1 MRRVFDKLS
10 SNRYITKLASAATA
24 VRFARAAL
32 TALLAVGITLGA
44 TVAVSAE
51 GTRDLYETAK
61 VNYEEVNA
69 TTNNWEKNS
78 SRIVFRL
85 EKTESGGVMGPQ
97 KFKFYAYEGEVVFL
111 GSSAIPSSGALAVT
125 IIDPNEQKTEF
136 KFDTGANDTNIGQNS
151 TLTGFIPTH
160 DKEAAGPNGVYLP
173 KMDYATGKPVTTK
186 SAGDIEYNGLI
197 YPSKPVGDD
206 GYNPWEYHVQTSG
219 QYTVIFNAPHDTRP
233 ASNNS
238 HQLAL
243 NEYNFSWDNTNN
255 KTNSKNYID
264 AWDITVAK
272 VDGVGDD
279 AKYYAQSGRVWATA
293 FTLQT
298 QNRVYGYLYNVTRD
312 GYIWRLGLNGI
323 VPWTTSLY
331 ANARGMIGTTTN
343 ASLYHSIHEP
353 MSNKTDTTTYK
364 SLRDKNANPDGINIL
379 GPDNYTTALDSPY
392 PMFFN
397 YPDSNIPESTVKTK
411 ADPQGTA
418 TDIRFD
424 GRADGSDDRDVGD
437 ATKDNHEGS
446 VGAGGYFQV
455 KTEGATSYRVII
467 DMTNMFAK
475 NYHVAGTHGGNE
487 NVHDEE
493 ICLSSPEKC
502 GKDDKDINFVAYV
515 KDSDFI
521 VGKEKP
527 EWFKGDGWYGIFAV
541 KKVQDSVTHEDLYY
555 DRHPKT
561 DSAMKKDDKWD
572 FSSIIEIK
580 KLEGDDLPDEL
591 KGKTPDGKGN
601 DIGEYKCL
609 GKIMLG
615 NAVDNEDPDDDRI
628 YWNGRDQYGRILP
641 VGQYFGNTG
650 LGKVYAEAKN
660 GEIHFPISDA
670 EQIPNGLSIWL
681 ENPPETVTTV
691 EARSSLY
698 YNNVDKSI
706 LRDYTVNMH
715 AIYDYTLKADNS
727 LGEVNNTGKSLS
739 EIDTKGNNAWYWNL
753 PSNLKCNTG
762 RDNQA
767 NYPSY
772 STWQNKKTASVSASG
787 QVIENAKELDWA
799 WNKKSNGT
807 KYKVY
812 SSWSEVP
819 DSTETKIKDGND
831 GAGGFVVYENHSI
844 DGVASYSGSE
854 SSKTLTK
861 IAGKFNLNCGSDHGV
876 VDFWT
881 NVLSSG
887 AVVLDEPVVLTH
899 VADQVIVSGFVYLET
914 ETPNKPGETSG
925 DYDTATN
932 DRAIANAKVHAEYYS
947 GNNKGGTKTEYDTHT
962 NTDGIYSIPVDEAK
976 LGPDKLVYITVTYND
991 PEVSPNVITHRVTTV
1006 DKSKNDAKLNPTLT
1020 GGVDGH
1026 RSKQE
1031 HGDAINQCKITIS
1044 LAPIGKDANGKDIT
1058 QKVFYATN
1066 VGYFAIPYS
1075 GVQKSD
1081 ENDPLMIQKS
1091 WDPADKKTSS
1101 LNATFTILG
1110 FTTDHHEDAVSSTT
1124 AAGSGPTET
1133 QPPKYTV
1140 DADGNVKNGGTVV
1153 SAYSSSNQTGYIFKR
1168 QHVSVNEAEAGVT
1181 KITDLPMYYYPNGT
1195 TEANRKD
1202 NEKKIYYIVI
1212 EEPIGGKAAQPT
1224 VKYEADYRDGTQ
1236 TAPLYYYWHFT
1247 NKIEVTSFKET
1258 VFLDKDNDGV
1268 FDKWLSDDKKEEL
1281 SKASLSIALSN
1292 AGEKQNITY
1301 TPSDDEVEWLK
1312 AHPDNMFAERCKVS
1326 DGYDYTTFTIK
1337 IDDVFNLDPDSAVN
1351 KNPFV
1356 KGDGVIQFDGLP
1368 QGEYKVTI
1376 TFPTDESYNNAFI
1389 LGDES
1394 KYGTESKSV
1403 YENITDITAERVGNT
1418 VVQTVNLKPLET
1430 GKVASTMVGVGSFD
1444 EKIGLSDLLT
1454 IKKKVTGGE
1463 GALPFSGDFKF
1474 SLTNSGKDNLKV
1486 GSSSVETP
1494 HKEHLVA
1501 DKYSNIDNSS
1511 PIANVTQFSA
1521 AGSDDNAVA
1530 VSDLGTIEFSAAGEF
1545 TYTLKEEIPDTK
1557 IPGLVYDQSEYE
1569 IVFKAVNDTTK
1580 NTAEITVES
1589 ITQTKDSKG
1598 DVISGGKTIGSP
1610 YNITFTNNYP
1620 TGSVKVTNTIEG
1632 TSVPE
1637 NKEFE
1642 YTVSIQYESE
1652 KLAGTFALACPDTAK
1667 TSISDG
1673 DKVSLKNGENFTISN
1688 LPVGAKVTV
1697 TQTPDTMY
1705 DTTVTA
1711 ETHEGLKGTVTVE
1724 NGEQEIG
1731 FTNKHHEGSLSIKK
1745 EVKDDNSDND
1755 FEFEFT
1761 VTVNGITESK
1771 THTSLATGNA
1781 YSGNATLQIDGA
1793 SGSNLVFKDGTA
1805 SFKIKK
1811 NQTALISG
1819 LPDGASYD
1827 VSEKA
1832 NALYETAYSAGQSGN
1847 IVKGDTPAELTVTN
1861 TYKTNSI
1868 KVSKEVKGAE
1878 GITLPDGVKNKEFT
1892 FTLTVTPQADNKWD
1906 PETLET
1912 VPSDIA
1918 LTKVK
1923 DADKPTWTFKLSD
1936 SKSVE
1941 IKGVP
1946 VGATYTVVETPDAYY
1961 NTMYSIENVNTTS
1974 QEIADDPIE
1983 LTVTNTY
1990 KTGSLT
1996 VSKKVV
2002 HAADSALE
2010 LPAHAKNQKFDFTLK
2025 LTNVD
2030 PDWDPEELQTKNDI
2044 TVTKDT
2050 ENNAWKFSLSHQ
2062 QAVEI
2067 KGLPA
2072 GATYT
2077 IAETDIAGDAFIP
2090 WAGNPTGGTIVENE
2104 TSTATGAIAAFTNTY
2119 KPEGKLALQV
2129 KKTIDGVV
2137 KPDNYSDYSFG
2148 FTLAN
2153 AAGADNTGATLPTQT
2168 TLTMGKSD
2176 FVGGYTQTKSFG
2188 DITFNRPGTYKFTVK
2203 ETAGTYN
2210 FDYDESEYTVTV
2222 EVKDNNGTLEPTVTY
2237 EKDGVSAPAGIE
2249 FTNTYKPTAATLAL
2263 DVTKN
2268 IIGDV
2273 KPDNYSGYSFGF
2285 TLANAADHDNI
2296 GAALPSTTTLTMD
2309 KGDFDSGYTQTKSF
2323 GDITFDRP
2331 GEYKFTV
2338 QETECSDHFTKDTSV
2353 YTVTVTVSEQDNG
2366 TLAVTN
2372 ATYEKDGVPTT
2383 DGIVFT
2389 NTYKPTP
2396 AELTISVNKTIA
2408 GENELPNTYN
2418 FEFEL
2423 KNTDSPATTGE
2434 TKTITINEGNRAD
2447 KHTVDFTELEF
2458 KKPGSY
2464 SYTVSETS
2472 NITGF
2477 TAKPDGPQTV
2487 SFEVYED
2494 TDGTL
2499 KIQDCKVAGASV
2511 EPVGGKV
2518 TVNITNTYDPDDAEF
2533 TLNINKTIKEVTKL
2547 DPEHEYNF
2555 VFTLKPEGETPTAP
2569 KPEPLTLTSTNGNI
2583 VLDGA
2588 FDVITYDKAGTY
2600 EYTLTEK
2607 NLEGFTADHKAYDVK
2622 VDVVDNSGKLEIGN
2636 YEIVAQDSS
2645 EVKIAGNK
2653 DNASVPFTNTYKE
2666 TPAAITISVEKK
2678 FEGHVLPE
2686 EPFTF
2691 TFNLKQTGA
2700 PVGFEGDTSKTAT
2713 FKSDEIEGNSKT
2725 VKFPQISYDAAG
2737 VYEYTLTEQV
2747 NGEDPSK
2754 FGFTP
2759 SATEHEIIITVKD
2772 HDNGY
2777 LYIESYED
2785 VVNGKQVV
2793 YDKSSL
2799 TSKKETVKITNTY
2812 APTPTSYTLGVA
2824 KTVAGNELPL
2834 NALGEP
2840 YKYNF
2845 KFTLSKD
2852 GVTVGEKTVTASR
2865 GNTAIAPFDFDALNF
2880 ESVGTCTY
2888 TLTEEITC
2896 EGITASNCGFVAPT
2910 EYEVVIEVVDNGG
2923 ALAIESCTVNGA
2935 SVDTEK
2941 YQIPIVNT
2949 YSPTEISVDDAKD
2962 PHIVTV
2968 KKTLATEKGTSV
2980 KFPQQFEFEATVERN
2995 GAASTNSGWAGSA
3008 STTLKTEGGENGVGS
3023 VSVTGLTFKEAGEF
3037 TVTLTEKPASAAA
3050 YGTVTTDERTLEI
3063 TYTVEDKGGY
3073 LVITDVKYEKDFAFE
3088 NVYVPAEKSAD
3099 VKLVKRLINTVT
3111 GGDRLGLETT
3121 NPNYERFR
3129 TLYDG
3134 QFEFTLTPAEAYPA
3148 EDIALDGE
3156 ATAEI
3161 TAHNSMNSIDFGELT
3176 FKREGTYVFTVDEVT
3191 PTSKLRQVTYDN
3203 KVATLTYTVTVDPK
3217 SGELLCDSEFSYKL
3231 GENPID
3237 VPASHKVPTFTNYYG
3252 PHPCTLTITN
3262 IVNTDPEG
3270 IDVDLNKEFKYH
3282 IVLEGSYISPTDAEI
3297 ATYEYFYEMPM
3308 ALAALDEGE
3317 NDVERFSL
3325 DFKKT
3330 DNDKYEADISV
3341 PLGHSVVIEG
3351 IPHYGS
3357 KYTVTQD
3364 LEGAA
3369 GYSFV
3374 EVHELYH
3381 SRAIADDTETDTPTD
3396 KTDEKPVGEDQTK
3409 ESGSF
3414 ISELDGT
3421 EITYINTY
3429 TVSAATVE
3437 APEITKVVSGER
3449 ALNENDSF
3457 SFEAVLSAGDA
3468 FTSPDGAEF
3477 VGADGS
3483 GLGSSASASTENGG
3497 DTAKLGR
3504 IKFTKPGVYILTVS
3518 ETAPEGSTDRKLN
3531 GVIYDDAVYTV
3542 TYTVTDE
3549 NEANVKDGTLK
3560 ISSEIASGGKT
3571 GLEKIVFTNVYT
3583 ADDTDAVKFDIT
3595 KLIRPNDVAAMPA
3608 GETYSFRIEDE
3619 NGLGKDT
3626 EASITL
3632 EKGEASGSAEV
3643 NLGAFGDVGEYTFDI
3658 YEVSGSTLGM
3668 VYDDAHH
3675 TVTVKVEDNLM
3686 GKLTAA
3692 VEIDGKPLSDGDSVP
3707 FTNDY
3712 HTGSVTVSK
3721 TVTGI
3726 SGDFKKPFKFT
3737 VTFFTPSGEKL
3748 EGEYPY
3754 TVVSSEV
3761 GIMPLSL
3768 TNTVVESG
3776 GTIEL
3781 THGQQFTVTGIPDGA
3796 NFRIEEEQAAGYHT
3810 TVNGKEGRLFDG
3822 TVNHLTDIHVK
3833 YQNRSES
3840 AFTFENIGRKTQVFP
3855 GDGVPVTA
3863 GDVLEYE
3870 IVWQNP
3876 NTKDAVITVTDK
3888 LCDGVEFVEASGD
3901 YDYDPETRT
3910 VTWTVSARGLEN
3922 GTLSLK
3928 VSVSEGASGDITNSA
3943 EISVD
3948 GGTPT
3953 VADGTPTNPI
3963 FALEIEKRQSLNGG
3977 EKTAS
3982 DLAVRSGDT
3991 VTYYLTAR
3999 VVGKEGTVA
4008 ENVKLSDE
4016 YPVGLSLVGDIS
4028 GGGAYDPDSETVKWN
4043 LGDLTVGDEVT
4054 LSYTVSVPE
4063 TAAYAEWVCGAEIF
4077 SDAENRTPLVY
4088 SEKVRDYTVGDLT
4101 VSKAVVSD
4109 GEIPNG
4115 VKFAFTITLD
4125 TDEVLSYTKSDGTVG
4140 ALSGGKLTVNL
4151 SDGESVTVNAIPTG
4165 TAYTVSEKPVTNYTS
4180 DKPNDTAAGA
4190 IKNTAE
4196 SVLFTNTYSFV
4207 ERELGGITV
4216 TKVVFGDDEDMLRDY
4231 HFTLT
4236 LSDRTI
4242 NQKFGDI
4249 EFIDGVASFTL
4260 KNGESVSAEGI
4271 PSNLEYTVAEEEADM
4286 FGLTTSSLNGYGL
4299 IPVGET
4305 VDVIFLNERAE
4316 VLTGSLKVSKT
4327 VVGTAEDMSRSFD
4340 FTVTLGDASISG
4352 LYGGMNFN
4360 GGVATFSLRSGESI
4374 SAEGIPAGTAYTVE
4388 ELGADMGYT
4397 TVMSDSGSGVIT
4409 ANSAAEVNFTNTR
4422 KTGGLTVRKTVVG
4435 DESAMLIPY
4444 NFTVTLS
4451 DASISGIYGGMNFNG
4466 GVAMFSLMSGESVT
4480 AENLPAGVGYTVT
4493 EAEANLGSITSMT
4506 DDCLGVIPENRI
4518 ANVAFT
4524 NAVPTPNS
4532 LTVSKTVIGG
4542 EADMAYPFS
4551 FTAMLYNPD
4560 GSPFA
4565 GESGG
4570 LMFDGVSPAVF
4581 TLTNGQS
4588 ITFRGIPDG
4597 ARYEIR
4603 ENVYPEFITE
4613 ISGAAEGL
4621 MTSSGA
4627 TVSFANTRITGSLS
4641 VVNSVSGNAAD
4652 PNKDFTFHVQL
4663 SDPSISGTYGGMT
4676 FVGGYAQ
4683 FTLRHGQSLT
4693 AQGLPA
4699 GVGYIVTEDDETA
4712 DGYVTSFSGSE
4723 SVIAANAESVA
4734 RFVNT
4739 KNIIPPE
4746 VGSLTVVN
4754 NIIGTTTDEEFF
4766 FTLTFDSPAAASE
4779 FANIYLPMSDTQTDD
4794 SEVTFALRHGESR
4807 TFDAIPAGTVY
4818 SIKQA
4823 ENIYYSTTSMN
4834 ADGVIRNAVNTTAV
4848 FNNKWSIG
4856 DLSVAVTVQDD
4867 SGKIL
4872 DSDPAS
4878 FRFRVTLTNPDGTP
4892 LQGFGYPSHFAG
4904 TDGKPDELVGSDVF
4918 MSFNEN
4924 GVAEFTLENGGR
4936 ATAFDLPDD
4945 LLYSVE
4951 AVAEDGRYYSIASGS
4966 TSEQRAGVIMTDEA
4980 ADEEFVYEIATGS
4993 FEVTKMLIGYFG
5005 EPYADNSQEFTFD
5018 IRLMSPNGTPLTAAF
5033 AYSGSRSGA
5042 VADGV
5047 SFVLANGDEITVLN
5061 VPVGT
5066 RYEITER
5073 AINGYECLSGAT
5085 VEGVVS
5091 SEETPIVRYVNRDV
5105 RSTPVIPPSTGG
5117 SDIPEPTPPDDNPP
5131 DSGDDIVVLPAT
5143 EGSSNSF
5150 SEVSFGASDT
5160 VSPLR
5165 TLLLAA
5171 AALLLRSII

>member
-1 MRRVFDKLS
+1 MRKVFDKLS

-219 QYTVIFNAPHDTRP
+219 QYTVIFNAPHANIST
-233 ASNNS
+233 ASNP
-238 HQLAL
+238 HQLPL
-243 NEYNFSWDNTNN
+243 SITDFSWDNTTKANG
-255 KTNSKNYID
+255 KNYID

-298 QNRVYGYLYNVTRD
+298 QNNVYGYLYNVTRD

-424 GRADGSDDRDVGD
+424 GRADGSDDTDVGD

-502 GKDDKDINFVAYV
+502 GADDKDINFVAYV

-527 EWFKGDGWYGIFAV
+527 EWFKDAGWYGIFAV
-541 KKVQDSVTHEDLYY
+541 KKVQDSVKYEDLYY

-561 DSAMKKDDKWD
+561 DSTMKKDGKWD

-591 KGKTPDGKGN
+591 NGKVPNGEGN

-706 LRDYTVNMH
+706 LRDYTVNDMSGI
-715 AIYDYTLKADNS
+715 ATIGKNEK
-727 LGEVNNTGKSLS
+727 GEKTFPTTKM
-739 EIDTKGNNAWYWNL
+739 KGNNAWYWNL
-753 PSNLKCNTG
+753 PSNLTCNTG
-762 RDNQA
+762 VSDVKDYVNTSGNPAFDNNTSGQI
-767 NYPSY
+767 SY
-772 STWQNKKTASVSASG
+772 SG
-787 QVIENAKELDWA
+787 QVTKNADKRNWE
-799 WNKKSNGT
+799 WNVKSDGTT
-807 KYKVY
+807 KYTVY

-819 DSTETKIKDGND
+819 ADKNKEKND
-831 GAGGFVVYENHSI
+831 GTGDFVVYENHSI

-899 VADQVIVSGFVYLET
+899 VADQVIVSGFVFLDEEVSFNT
-914 ETPNKPGETSG
+914 TDEK
-925 DYDTATN
+925 YDTQTN

-947 GNNKGGTKTEYDTHT
+947 DNNKGGTKTEYDTHT

-991 PEVSPNVITHRVTTV
+991 PEVSANVITHRVTTV

-1031 HGDAINQCKITIS
+1031 HGSAINECKITIS
-1044 LAPIGKDANGKDIT
+1044 LKPIGQDANGKDIT

-1066 VGYFAIPYS
+1066 VGYFATPYS
-1075 GVQKSD
+1075 GVQTSD

-1110 FTTDHHEDAVSSTT
+1110 FTTDNHLDAESTT
-1124 AAGSGPTET
+1124 TAGPGPTET

-1140 DADGNVKNGGTVV
+1140 DANGNVKNGETVV

-1195 TEANRKD
+1195 TDENRNTAKQR
-1202 NEKKIYYIVI
+1202 IYYIVI

-1224 VKYEADYRDGTQ
+1224 VKYEADYHDGTQ

-1268 FDKWLSDDKKEEL
+1268 FDKGLNDDKKEEL
-1281 SKASLSIALSN
+1281 STASLSIALSN

-1301 TPSDDEVEWLK
+1301 TPSDDEVKWLNE
-1312 AHPDNMFAERCKVS
+1312 HPDNMFADRCKVS
-1326 DGYDYTTFTIK
+1326 EGYDYDYTTFTITT
-1337 IDDVFNLDPDSAVN
+1337 DDEFKLDFDNPN
-1351 KNPFV
+1351 NPFV
-1356 KGDGVIQFDGLP
+1356 EGDGVIQFDGLP
-1368 QGEYKVTI
+1368 QGTYIITIEY
-1376 TFPTDESYNNAFI
+1376 PTNEAYNNAFI
-1389 LGDES
+1389 LGDE
-1394 KYGTESKSV
+1394 KEYGGEIKNV
-1403 YENITDITAERVGNT
+1403 YENIEDVDISAKRDGNT

-1430 GKVASTMVGVGSFD
+1430 GKVASTMVGVGSFNETKAIAD
-1444 EKIGLSDLLT
+1444 ILNAQGISIQKT
-1454 IKKKVTGGE
+1454 VTGGS
-1463 GALPFSGDFKF
+1463 GAIPFTDDFEFTLEFKAEDPKVETTGSG
-1474 SLTNSGKDNLKV
+1474 SLT
-1486 GSSSVETP
+1486 TP
-1494 HKEHLVA
+1494 YRATFENYH
-1501 DKYSNIDNSS
+1501 YSTVNSS
-1511 PIANVTQFSA
+1511 PKADVKNFGEAVDITGFETISFHA
-1521 AGSDDNAVA
+1521 AGK
-1530 VSDLGTIEFSAAGEF
+1530 F
-1545 TYTLKEEIPDTK
+1545 TYTLSENIPTDDP
-1557 IPGLVYDQSEYE
+1557 IPGVTYDKSEYE

-1580 NTAEITVES
+1580 NTAEITVEVK
-1589 ITQTKDSKG
+1589 QTKDKG
-1598 DVISGGKTIGSP
+1598 GTVLSASETVDPK
-1610 YNITFTNNYP
+1610 NITFTNDYP

-1642 YTVSIQYESE
+1642 YTVSIQYDDGSGL
-1652 KLAGTFALACPDTAK
+1652 KNLDGTFALVSGSTN
-1667 TSISDG
+1667 TTISNG
-1673 DKVSLKNGENFTISN
+1673 GTFSLKNGESFTISN
-1688 LPVGAKVTV
+1688 LPDGAKVTV

-1705 DTTVTA
+1705 DTSITVNKIDA
-1711 ETHEGLKGTVTVE
+1711 SDSSVTIG
-1724 NGEQEIG
+1724 NTEQEIG

-1745 EVKDDNSDND
+1745 EVKDDNSSND
-1755 FEFEFT
+1755 FGFDFT

-1771 THTSLATGNA
+1771 TNRIESAKP
-1781 YSGNATLQIDGA
+1781 YSGEATLKIDGT
-1793 SGSNLVFKDGTA
+1793 SKPNLEFKDGIA
-1805 SFKIKK
+1805 SFTIKK

-1819 LPDGASYD
+1819 LPDGASFT
-1827 VSEKA
+1827 VT
-1832 NALYETAYSAGQSGN
+1832 ETENSFYTPDERVLNGTIDKGN
-1847 IVKGDTPAELTVTN
+1847 PAALTVTN

-1868 KVSKEVKGAE
+1868 KVIKEVEGAD
-1878 GITLPDGVKNKEFT
+1878 GITLPDGVMNKEFT
-1892 FTLTVTPQADNKWD
+1892 FTLTVTPQPGNNWNPK
-1906 PETLET
+1906 TLET
-1912 VPSDIA
+1912 VPNSIN
-1918 LTKVK
+1918 LTKV
-1923 DADKPTWTFKLSD
+1923 DTADKPTWTFKLSD

-1941 IKGVP
+1941 IKGLP
-1946 VGATYTVVETPDAYY
+1946 VGATYTVKESPDAYY
-1961 NTMYSIENVNTTS
+1961 NTAYSIENVDTTS
-1974 QEIADDPIE
+1974 QKITDDPIE

-1990 KTGSLT
+1990 KTGSLI
-1996 VSKKVV
+1996 VGKKVS
-2002 HAADSALE
+2002 HAQGVTLTDYAT
-2010 LPAHAKNQKFDFTLK
+2010 NQEFDFTLK

-2030 PDWDPEELQTKNDI
+2030 PDWDPEELTTGDI

-2050 ENNAWKFSLSHQ
+2050 KNNAWNFSLSHGQ
-2062 QAVEI
+2062 SVEI

-2077 IAETDIAGDAFIP
+2077 IAEKDITGDAFIP
-2090 WAGNPTGGTIVENE
+2090 AAGNPTGGTIAENE

-2129 KKTIDGVV
+2129 KKTIVGDVL
-2137 KPDNYSDYSFG
+2137 PDSYSGYSFE
-2148 FTLAN
+2148 FTLDN
-2153 AAGADNTGATLPTQT
+2153 AAGKDNEGATLPTQT
-2168 TLTMGKSD
+2168 TLTMDKSE
-2176 FVGGYTQTKSFG
+2176 FVGGYTQAKSFG

-2203 ETAGTYN
+2203 ETEGTYN

-2237 EKDGVSAPAGIE
+2237 EKDGDTSPTEIV
-2249 FTNTYKPTAATLAL
+2249 FTNTYTPTPATLAL

-2268 IIGDV
+2268 IFGDV

-2323 GDITFDRP
+2323 DAITFDRP
-2331 GEYKFTV
+2331 DTYVFTVKENKGAYKFDYD
-2338 QETECSDHFTKDTSV
+2338 ESE
-2353 YTVTVTVSEQDNG
+2353 YTVTVKVVDNNG
-2366 TLAVTN
+2366 TLAVTST
-2372 ATYEKDGVPTT
+2372 TYEKDGVPTT
-2383 DGIVFT
+2383 DGIKFT
-2389 NTYKPTP
+2389 NTYTPTP
-2396 AELTISVNKTIA
+2396 AELTITVNKTIA
-2408 GENELPNTYN
+2408 GENVLPNSYN
-2418 FEFEL
+2418 FDFVL
-2423 KNTDSPATTGE
+2423 KSTDSSATTSE
-2434 TKTITINEGNRAD
+2434 TQTITINEDNRNA
-2447 KHTVDFTELEF
+2447 KHTVDFTTLTFPEIG
-2458 KKPGSY
+2458 KY

-2472 NITGF
+2472 EYTGF
-2477 TAKPDGPQTV
+2477 TADRSIQTV
-2487 SFEVYED
+2487 SFDVNED
-2494 TDGTL
+2494 ADGNL
-2499 KIQDCKVAGASV
+2499 IIENCSVAGTSV

-2518 TVNITNTYDPDDAEF
+2518 AVNITNTYDPEDAKF
-2533 TLNINKTIKEVTKL
+2533 TLNINKTIIQETKL
-2547 DPEHEYNF
+2547 DHDHEYKF
-2555 VFTLKPEGETPTAP
+2555 EFTLEPKGNTPTAP

-2607 NLEGFTADHKAYDVK
+2607 ELEGFTADHKAYDVK
-2622 VDVVDNSGKLEIGN
+2622 VDVVDNSGKLEISSYTIVSADEDAVNTSGSSASG
-2636 YEIVAQDSS
+2636 EITSA
-2645 EVKIAGNK
+2645 EVT
-2653 DNASVPFTNTYKE
+2653 FENTYKE

-2700 PVGFEGDTSKTAT
+2700 PEDFEGDTSKTAT
-2713 FKSDEIEGNSKT
+2713 FKSDEIEKVNSKT
-2725 VKFPQISYDAAG
+2725 VKFPQIIYDTAG
-2737 VYEYTLTEQV
+2737 EYRYTLTEQV
-2747 NGEDPSK
+2747 NYKDPSSL
-2754 FGFTP
+2754 GFTP

-2772 HDNGY
+2772 HDDGH

-2865 GNTAIAPFDFDALNF
+2865 GNTAIDPFDFDEFEF
-2880 ESVGTCTY
+2880 ESVGRYTY

-2896 EGITASNCGFVAPT
+2896 DGITAANCGFVAPA
-2910 EYEVVIEVVDNGG
+2910 EYEVVIDVVDKGG
-2923 ALAIESCTVNGA
+2923 FLEIESCTVNGTN
-2935 SVDTEK
+2935 VDKAK

-2995 GAASTNSGWAGSA
+2995 GAASTDSGWAGST
-3008 STTLKTEGGENGVGS
+3008 STTLKTDGGENGVGS

-3037 TVTLTEKPASAAA
+3037 TVTLTEKPAAAAA
-3050 YGTVTTDERTLEI
+3050 YGTVTTDARPLEI

-3148 EDIALDGE
+3148 EDIALGGE

-3161 TAHNSMNSIDFGELT
+3161 TAHNSMNSVDFGELT
-3176 FKREGTYVFTVDEVT
+3176 FKREGEYVFTVDEVT

-3203 KVATLTYTVTVDPK
+3203 KAATLTYTVTVDPK

-3282 IVLEGSYISPTDAEI
+3282 IVLEGNYISPTDAEI
-3297 ATYEYFYEMPM
+3297 ATYEYFYEMSM
-3308 ALAALDEGE
+3308 TLAALDEGE

-3396 KTDEKPVGEDQTK
+3396 KTDVKPVGEDQTK

-3449 ALNENDSF
+3449 ALNESDSF

-3497 DTAKLGR
+3497 DTAKLGS

-3595 KLIRPNDVAAMPA
+3595 KLIRPNDAAAMPA

-3643 NLGAFGDVGEYTFDI
+3643 NLGAFGDVGEYTFDV
-3658 YEVSGSTLGM
+3658 YEVSGNTLGM

-3675 TVTVKVEDNLM
+3675 TVTVKVEDNLL
-3686 GKLTAA
+3686 GKLIAA
-3692 VEIDGKPLSDGDSVP
+3692 VEIDGKPVSDGDSVP

-3855 GDGVPVTA
+3855 GDGVSVTA

-3953 VADGTPTNPI
+3953 VADGAPTNPI

-3999 VVGKEGTVA
+3999 VVGKDGTVA

-4016 YPVGLSLVGDIS
+4016 YPVGLGLVGDIS

-4216 TKVVFGDDEDMLRDY
+4216 TKVVFGDAEDMLRDY

-4249 EFIDGVASFTL
+4249 EFVDGVASFTL

-4271 PSNLEYTVAEEEADM
+4271 PSNLEYTAAEEEADM

-4340 FTVTLGDASISG
+4340 FIVTLGDASISG
-4352 LYGGMNFN
+4352 LYGGMSFN
-4360 GGVATFSLRSGESI
+4360 GGVATLSLRSGESI

-4397 TVMSDSGSGVIT
+4397 TVMSDSGNGVIT

-4451 DASISGIYGGMNFNG
+4451 DASISGLYGGMNFNG

-4524 NAVPTPNS
+4524 NAIPTPNS

-4542 EADMAYPFS
+4542 EADMAYPFG

-4570 LMFDGVSPAVF
+4570 LLFDGVNPAVF

-4603 ENVYPEFITE
+4603 ENAYPEFITE

-4627 TVSFANTRITGSLS
+4627 TVSFTNTRVTGSLS

-4652 PNKDFTFHVQL
+4652 PNKDFTLHVQL

-4739 KNIIPPE
+4739 KNILPPE

-4779 FANIYLPMSDTQTDD
+4779 FANIYLPMSDTPTDD

-4924 GVAEFTLENGGR
+4924 GVVEFTLENGGR

-5005 EPYADNSQEFTFD
+5005 EPYADSSQEFTFD
-5018 IRLMSPNGTPLTAAF
+5018 IRFMSPNGTPLTAAY

-5042 VADGV
+5042 VADGG

-5091 SEETPIVRYVNRDV
+5091 SDETPIVRYVNRDV

-5150 SEVSFGASDT
+5150 SEVSLGASDT
-5160 VSPLR
+5160 VSLLPN
-5165 TLLLAA
+5165 LLLAA
-5171 AALLLRSII
+5171 AALLLRTII

>member
-1 MRRVFDKLS
+1 MRKIFDKLS

-51 GTRDLYETAK
+51 GTRDIYETAK
-61 VNYEEVNA
+61 ENYKEVVGKEDNFD
-69 TTNNWEKNS
+69 S
-78 SRIVFRL
+78 SACRMVFRYDNG
-85 EKTESGGVMGPQ
+85 ETGGVKAPQ
-97 KFKFYAYEGEVVFL
+97 KFKFYAYAGEVVFL
-111 GSSAIPSSGALAVT
+111 GSSALPQSGALAAT
-125 IIDPNEQKTEF
+125 IIEPGGQEHKIYFDKDNVKTTS
-136 KFDTGANDTNIGQNS
+136 DSTN
-151 TLTGFIPTH
+151 TGFIPTR
-160 DKEAAGPNGVYLP
+160 DKEAKGPNGVFLP
-173 KMDYATGKPVTTK
+173 RMDYATGKPLTSTK
-186 SAGDIEYNGLI
+186 ESTDIVYNGLV
-197 YPSKPVGDD
+197 YPNDSITG
-206 GYNPWEYHVQTSG
+206 GYVPWKFEVPTNG
-219 QYTVIFNAPHDTRP
+219 EYTVIFNSPTGSTTTSHYQLKYSTTDFSS
-233 ASNNS
+233 SNPSTSNM
-238 HQLAL
+238 
-243 NEYNFSWDNTNN
+243 
-255 KTNSKNYID
+255 KNYID

-272 VDGVGDD
+272 VDGEGDD
-279 AKYYAQSGRVWATA
+279 VKYYAQSGRVWATA
-293 FTLQT
+293 FSLQT
-298 QNRVYGYLYNVTRD
+298 VGNVYGYFYAVTRD
-312 GYIWRLGLNGI
+312 GYVWRLGLNGI
-323 VPWTTSLY
+323 IPYTTSLY
-331 ANARGMIGTTTN
+331 ANARGMIGLTTN

-353 MSNKTDTTTYK
+353 TKNNLGFSTYN
-364 SLRDKNANPDGINIL
+364 SLQDKNYNPDGINVL
-379 GPDNYTTALDSPY
+379 GPDNIPTPLDSPY

-397 YPDSNIPESTVKTK
+397 YPDSSAVNTTAQS
-411 ADPQGTA
+411 QGTA
-418 TDIRFD
+418 QAIRFD
-424 GRADGSDDRDVGD
+424 GRADGGSDDTDVGN
-437 ATKDNHEGS
+437 AKGDNREGS

-455 KTEGATSYRVII
+455 KTSDATSYRVII
-467 DMTNMFAK
+467 DMTNLYAK
-475 NYHVAGTHGGNE
+475 EYHTQDNSHDSSD
-487 NVHDEE
+487 NVHDDE
-493 ICLSSPEKC
+493 ICLS
-502 GKDDKDINFVAYV
+502 DDGTLNSADCDYNFVAYYNGTDKSTLFTKGEGWYAICSNEKV
-515 KDSDFI
+515 NAGGSTYYNRHPNTDDKM
-521 VGKEKP
+521 KE
-527 EWFKGDGWYGIFAV
+527 GDGWDFKDIIKIV
-541 KKVQDSVTHEDLYY
+541 KIDSSALPEDL
-555 DRHPKT
+555 
-561 DSAMKKDDKWD
+561 KKADKSKLGQD
-572 FSSIIEIK
+572 F
-580 KLEGDDLPDEL
+580 GD
-591 KGKTPDGKGN
+591 
-601 DIGEYKCL
+601 YKCL

-615 NAVDNEDPDDDRI
+615 NAVDNVDEDDDRI

-641 VGQYFGNTG
+641 VGQYFGDTG

-670 EQIPNGLSIWL
+670 ENIPNGLSIWL
-681 ENPPETVTTV
+681 ENPPSTAIENSVQQ
-691 EARSSLY
+691 RSSLY

-706 LRDYTVNMH
+706 LRDYVVKNML
-715 AIYDYTLKADNS
+715 YS
-727 LGEVNNTGKSLS
+727 SGS
-739 EIDTKGNNAWYWNL
+739 GNDGLNAWYWNL
-753 PSNLKCNTG
+753 PSNKKCQAVAPNNDANSSTSGMVYKHANTAHLNWEWN
-762 RDNQA
+762 RDPKND
-767 NYPSY
+767 P
-772 STWQNKKTASVSASG
+772 TADKAY
-787 QVIENAKELDWA
+787 
-799 WNKKSNGT
+799 T
-807 KYKVY
+807 VY
-812 SSWSEVP
+812 SSWEEAPSSGS
-819 DSTETKIKDGND
+819 D
-831 GAGGFVVYENHSI
+831 FVIYENHSI
-844 DGVASYSGSE
+844 DGVPSYKGETVSG
-854 SSKTLTK
+854 KKLTK
-861 IAGKFNLNCGSDHGV
+861 IAGKFDNECGSDHGV

-881 NVLSSG
+881 H
-887 AVVLDEPVVLTH
+887 VVNTNNKAELNQPVVLTH
-899 VADQVIVSGFVYLET
+899 VADQVIISGFVYLECEVSAGT
-914 ETPNKPGETSG
+914 TSEN
-925 DYDTATN
+925 YDTATN

-947 GNNKGGTKTEYDTHT
+947 DTRVKTEYDTHT
-962 NTDGIYSIPVDEAK
+962 NTDGIYSIPVDETK
-976 LGPDKLVYITVTYND
+976 LGSDKLVYITVTYND
-991 PEVSPNVITHRVTTV
+991 PEVADGVITHYVTTV
-1006 DKSKNDAKLNPTLT
+1006 NKSASDTTLNPEVS
-1020 GGVDGH
+1020 GGVQIGAKYY

-1031 HGDAINQCKITIS
+1031 HGSKINECNITIS
-1044 LAPIGKDANGKDIT
+1044 LVPQGKDHNGQPIT

-1066 VGYFAIPYS
+1066 VGYFSIPYS
-1075 GVQKSD
+1075 GVPTSPY
-1081 ENDPLMIQKS
+1081 NDPLMIQKI
-1091 WDPADKKTSS
+1091 WDPADKKTSNLS
-1101 LNATFTILG
+1101 ATFTILG
-1110 FTTDHHEDAVSSTT
+1110 FVNDIHTEASTRDVSTPAAPARTLNYT
-1124 AAGSGPTET
+1124 AEVGS
-1133 QPPKYTV
+1133 
-1140 DADGNVKNGGTVV
+1140 DGNIIIRKNGIELQK
-1153 SAYSSSNQTGYIFKR
+1153 YSKDNTTGYIFKR
-1168 QHVSVNEAEAGVT
+1168 SKVSVNEAESGIT
-1181 KITDLPMYYYPNGT
+1181 KITDLPMYYYPDGAT
-1195 TEANRKD
+1195 SETLTSDRQQ
-1202 NEKKIYYIVI
+1202 IYYIVV
-1212 EEPIGGKAAQPT
+1212 EEPIGGNAAEPT
-1224 VKYEADYRDGTQ
+1224 SVVYQADHDDASQ
-1236 TAPLYYYWHFT
+1236 KYYYWAFT
-1247 NKIEVTSFKET
+1247 NPIKAAGFKET
-1258 VFLDKDNDGV
+1258 VFLDKPVGVNSGNGKYDDGEGLAEAKV
-1268 FDKWLSDDKKEEL
+1268 SIGLSDAATTTDF
-1281 SKASLSIALSN
+1281 AYNPSN
-1292 AGEKQNITY
+1292 AEIN
-1301 TPSDDEVEWLK
+1301 WLENNS
-1312 AHPDNMFAERCKVS
+1312 NMFESAAPEKS
-1326 DGYDYTTFTIK
+1326 DGSGKRDYTTITIDHNHK
-1337 IDDVFNLDPDSAVN
+1337 FSLDYEN
-1351 KNPFV
+1351 RNNPFV
-1356 KGDGVIQFDGLP
+1356 TKDGVIQFDTLP
-1368 QGEYKVTI
+1368 QGTYIVTI
-1376 TFPTDESYNNAFI
+1376 EYPTNEAYNNAFI
-1389 LGDES
+1389 LGNE
-1394 KYGTESKSV
+1394 KEYGGEIKNV
-1403 YENITDITAERVGNT
+1403 YENIEDSDITANRDGNT

-1430 GKVASTMVGVGSFD
+1430 GKVASTMVGVGSFNETKAITD
-1444 EKIGLSDLLT
+1444 ILNAQGISIQKT
-1454 IKKKVTGGE
+1454 VTGGS
-1463 GALPFSGDFKF
+1463 GAIPFTDDFEFTLEFEKE
-1474 SLTNSGKDNLKV
+1474 DLKV
-1486 GSSSVETP
+1486 EKTDSEPLTTP
-1494 HKEHLVA
+1494 YRATFENDH
-1501 DKYSNIDNSS
+1501 YSTVNSS
-1511 PIANVTQFSA
+1511 PKAVVKNFGEAVDITGFETISFHA
-1521 AGSDDNAVA
+1521 AGK
-1530 VSDLGTIEFSAAGEF
+1530 F
-1545 TYTLKEEIPDTK
+1545 TYTLKENIPIDNP
-1557 IPGLVYDQSEYE
+1557 IPGVTYDKSEYE
-1569 IVFKAVNDTTK
+1569 IVFKAVNGADDVSTITVDSITKVKDKDGKAVKESIYSSSSSSSSDTT
-1580 NTAEITVES
+1580 
-1589 ITQTKDSKG
+1589 
-1598 DVISGGKTIGSP
+1598 
-1610 YNITFTNNYP
+1610 ITFTNNYP

-1642 YTVSIQYESE
+1642 YTVEIQYESE
-1652 KLAGTFALACPDTAK
+1652 KLAGTFALECPDATN

-1705 DTTVTA
+1705 DATVTPSSTVA
-1711 ETHEGLKGTVTVE
+1711 LEGSVTVE
-1724 NGEQEIG
+1724 NGKQKTIE

-1745 EVKDDNSDND
+1745 EVKDDNSDNNSD
-1755 FEFEFT
+1755 FEFT
-1761 VTVNGITESK
+1761 VTVKGITETK

-1781 YSGNATLQIDGA
+1781 YSGNATVIITPDTEHLYDDGGKA
-1793 SGSNLVFKDGTA
+1793 LTFENGIATVKLKDG
-1805 SFKIKK
+1805 
-1811 NQTALISG
+1811 QTAIISG
-1819 LPDGASYD
+1819 LPAGASFT
-1827 VSEKA
+1827 VT
-1832 NALYETAYSAGQSGN
+1832 ETENSFYTPDKKELNGT
-1847 IVKGDTPAELTVTN
+1847 IDKDTPATLTVTN

-1892 FTLTVTPQADNKWD
+1892 FTLTVTPQDGNNWNPNKLSVKYTADSTD
-1906 PETLET
+1906 SVAP
-1912 VPSDIA
+1912 
-1918 LTKVK
+1918 
-1923 DADKPTWTFKLSD
+1923 PTTTEISRTEDHKWTFNLQHGQTI
-1936 SKSVE
+1936 E
-1941 IKGVP
+1941 IKGLP
-1946 VGATYTVVETPDAYY
+1946 VGATYTVKESPDAYY
-1961 NTMYSIENVNTTS
+1961 NTAYSIENVDTTS
-1974 QEIADDPIE
+1974 QEITDDPIE

-2203 ETAGTYN
+2203 ETEGTYN

-2237 EKDGVSAPAGIE
+2237 EKDGDTSPTEIV
-2249 FTNTYKPTAATLAL
+2249 FTNTYTPTAATLAL

-2268 IIGDV
+2268 IVGDV

-2285 TLANAADHDNI
+2285 TLANAADHANT
-2296 GAALPSTTTLTMD
+2296 GATLPTPTTLTMG
-2309 KGDFDSGYTQTKSF
+2309 KGDFESGYTCKKNF
-2323 GDITFDRP
+2323 GEIIFDRP
-2331 GEYKFTV
+2331 DTYVFTVKENKGAYKFDYD
-2338 QETECSDHFTKDTSV
+2338 ESE
-2353 YTVTVTVSEQDNG
+2353 YTVTVNVEDNNG
-2366 TLAVTN
+2366 TLAVTST
-2372 ATYEKDGVPTT
+2372 TYEKRIKEGDTPTAAT
-2383 DGIVFT
+2383 GIEFT
-2389 NTYKPTP
+2389 NTYTPTP
-2396 AELTISVNKTIA
+2396 AELTISVNKTIT
-2408 GENELPNTYN
+2408 GENELPNSYS

-2423 KNTDSPATTGE
+2423 KNAASSDTVIE
-2434 TKTITINEGNRAD
+2434 TKVITDITQTNRD
-2447 KHTVDFTELEF
+2447 TEHTVDFTTLTFPEIG
-2458 KKPGSY
+2458 KY

-2472 NITGF
+2472 KYSGF
-2477 TAKPDGPQTV
+2477 TAEPDGPQTV

-2499 KIQDCKVAGASV
+2499 KIRDCSVAGASV

-2518 TVNITNTYDPDDAEF
+2518 TVDITNTYDPDDAKF
-2533 TLNINKTIKEVTKL
+2533 TLNIKKTIDEVTKL
-2547 DPEHEYNF
+2547 DPDHDYDF
-2555 VFTLKPEGETPTAP
+2555 VFTLKPEGETPAAP
-2569 KPEPLTLTSTNGNI
+2569 KPELTLTSTNGKTELN
-2583 VLDGA
+2583 GA
-2588 FDVITYDKAGTY
+2588 FEKITYDKAGTY

-2607 NLEGFTADHKAYDVK
+2607 ELAGFTAKHKAYDVTVIVEDK
-2622 VDVVDNSGKLEIGN
+2622 GGKLEISSYTIVSADKDAVTTSGSSASG
-2636 YEIVAQDSS
+2636 EITSA
-2645 EVKIAGNK
+2645 EVT
-2653 DNASVPFTNTYKE
+2653 FENTYKE
-2666 TPAAITISVEKK
+2666 SPAAITISVEKK
-2678 FEGHVLPE
+2678 FEGHDLPE

-2691 TFNLKQTGA
+2691 TFNLEQKKA
-2700 PVGFEGDTSKTAT
+2700 PEDFKGNTSKTVEFT
-2713 FKSDEIEGNSKT
+2713 SDEIKGNSKT
-2725 VKFPQISYDAAG
+2725 AEFLQISYDTAG
-2737 VYEYTLTEQV
+2737 EYRYTLTEQV
-2747 NGEDPSK
+2747 NYKGPSSL
-2754 FGFTP
+2754 GFTP

-2772 HDNGY
+2772 HDDGH

-2840 YKYNF
+2840 YNYNF

-2852 GVTVGEKTVTASR
+2852 GEKVDEQTVTASR
-2865 GNTAIAPFDFDALNF
+2865 GNTAIEPFDFDALNF
-2880 ESVGTCTY
+2880 ESVGRYAY

-2896 EGITASNCGFVAPT
+2896 EGITASNCGFVAPNN
-2910 EYEVVIEVVDNGG
+2910 YEVVINVVDKGG

-2935 SVDTEK
+2935 SVDKAK

-2962 PHIVTV
+2962 PHVVTV
-2968 KKTLATEKGTSV
+2968 EKTLVTEKGTPV
-2980 KFPQQFEFEATVERN
+2980 DFPQQFEFEATVERN
-2995 GAASTNSGWAGSA
+2995 GAASTDSGWAGST
-3008 STTLKTEGGENGVGS
+3008 STTLETEGGENGVGS
-3023 VSVTGLTFKEAGEF
+3023 VSVAGLTFKEAGEF
-3037 TVTLTEKPASAAA
+3037 TVTLTEKPAAAAA
-3050 YGTVTTDERTLEI
+3050 YGTVTTDKRPLEI

-3073 LVITDVKYEKDFAFE
+3073 LVITDVKYDEDFAFE

-3134 QFEFTLTPAEAYPA
+3134 QFEFNLTPAEAYPV
-3148 EDIALDGE
+3148 EDIALGGE
-3156 ATAEI
+3156 AAAET
-3161 TAHNSMNSIDFGELT
+3161 TAHNSMNSVDFGELT
-3176 FKREGTYVFTVDEVT
+3176 FKREGEYVFTVDEVT

-3282 IVLEGSYISPTDAEI
+3282 IVLEGNYISPTDAEI

-3308 ALAALDEGE
+3308 TIAALDEGE

-3325 DFKKT
+3325 DFKKIG
-3330 DNDKYEADISV
+3330 NDKYEADISV

-3381 SRAIADDTETDTPTD
+3381 SRAIVDDTETDTPTD
-3396 KTDEKPVGEDQTK
+3396 KTDVKPVGEDQTK

-3449 ALNENDSF
+3449 ALNENDGF

-3504 IKFTKPGVYILTVS
+3504 IKFTKPGVYVLTVS

-3531 GVIYDDAVYTV
+3531 GVIYDGAVYTV
-3542 TYTVTDE
+3542 TYTITDE

-3560 ISSEIASGGKT
+3560 ISSEIASGAKT

-3608 GETYSFRIEDE
+3608 GETYSFKIEDE

-3658 YEVSGSTLGM
+3658 YEVSGNTLGM

-3675 TVTVKVEDNLM
+3675 TVTVKVEDNLL
-3686 GKLTAA
+3686 GKLIAA
-3692 VEIDGKPLSDGDSVP
+3692 VEIDGKPVSDGDSVP

-3810 TVNGKEGRLFDG
+3810 TVNGKEERLFDG
-3822 TVNHLTDIHVK
+3822 TINHLTDIHVK

-3876 NTKDAVITVTDK
+3876 NTEDAVITVTDK

-3928 VSVSEGASGDITNSA
+3928 VSVSAGALGDITNSA

-3953 VADGTPTNPI
+3953 IADGTPTNPI

-3991 VTYYLTAR
+3991 VTYYITAR

-4016 YPVGLSLVGDIS
+4016 YPVGLSLAGDIS
-4028 GGGAYDPDSETVKWN
+4028 GGGAYDPDSETVKWE

-4180 DKPNDTAAGA
+4180 DRPNDTAEGA
-4190 IKNTAE
+4190 IRNTAE

-4249 EFIDGVASFTL
+4249 EFVDGVASFTL

-4271 PSNLEYTVAEEEADM
+4271 PSNLEYTAAEEEADM

-4340 FTVTLGDASISG
+4340 FIVTLGDASISG
-4352 LYGGMNFN
+4352 LYGGMSFN

-4444 NFTVTLS
+4444 SFTVTLS

-4518 ANVAFT
+4518 ANVVFT
-4524 NAVPTPNS
+4524 NAIPTPNS

-4551 FTAMLYNPD
+4551 FTAMLYNPN

-4570 LMFDGVSPAVF
+4570 LMFDGVNPAVF

-4603 ENVYPEFITE
+4603 ENAYPEFITE

-4627 TVSFANTRITGSLS
+4627 TVSFTNTRVTGSLS

-4652 PNKDFTFHVQL
+4652 PNKNFTFHVQL
-4663 SDPSISGTYGGMT
+4663 SDSSISGTYGGMT

-4693 AQGLPA
+4693 ARGLPA

-4739 KNIIPPE
+4739 KNVLPPE

-4779 FANIYLPMSDTQTDD
+4779 FANIYLPMSDTPTDD
-4794 SEVTFALRHGESR
+4794 SEITFALRHGESR

-4878 FRFRVTLTNPDGTP
+4878 FGFRVTLTNPDGTP

-5018 IRLMSPNGTPLTAAF
+5018 IRFMSPNGTPLTAAYAYS

-5042 VADGV
+5042 VADGG

-5117 SDIPEPTPPDDNPP
+5117 SDIPEPMPSDDNPP

-5150 SEVSFGASDT
+5150 SEVSLDASDT
-5160 VSPLR
+5160 VSPLC